1 MQRIFFETI
10 LTLDMSKT
18 HTIRKGLNLPLVGAP
33 SAQVEDFPLGT
44 SFAVNPDEFIGV
56 TPKLAV
62 KEGDVVKAGQCLFFD
77 KKDPRIQITS
87 PVSGTVQ
94 AIVRGEKRRLNAI
107 RLTADAVTSYHDFG
121 SGLPASA
128 EEVKAKLLESGAW
141 TMLEMRPYA
150 RLANPDD
157 APKAIFI
164 NGMATAPFATE
175 PAVALAGRETAF
187 AAGLKALNLLAPKTV
202 LSIHANEH
210 APMLA
215 QAEGVEIHRFAGK
228 HPAGNTS
235 VHIARV
241 SPLNKGEVVW
251 TVSAG
256 DVALIGDLFLKGTYC
271 LDRVMAVA
279 GSGIQAPQYY
289 RLRGGMSLEAFF
301 AAKGKAGAYR
311 YISGSVLTGQSIG
324 AKGYLGIQAQQVTVI
339 PEGQG
344 TDFLGWVLPGFGKYS
359 VSRTFFSF
367 LTPGKKY
374 DLSTKLNGEERA
386 FVVTGQYDTVFPFD
400 IYPNQLLKA
409 VWAQDLEKMEELGIY
424 EVVPEDFALCEVI
437 CTSKQPLQSMVR
449 GALDLLHTEMN

>member
-44 SFAVNPDEFIGV
+44 SFAVYPDEFVGV
-56 TPKLAV
+56 TPKLALN
-62 KEGDVVKAGQCLFFD
+62 EGDVVKAGQCLFYD

-87 PVSGTVQ
+87 PVSGTLQ
-94 AIVRGEKRRLNAI
+94 AIVRGDKRRLVAI

-121 SGLPASA
+121 TGLPTTA
-128 EEVKAKLLESGAW
+128 EEVKTKLLASGAW
-141 TMLEMRPYA
+141 TLLEMRPYA
-150 RLANPDD
+150 RVANPDD

-187 AAGLKALNLLAPKTV
+187 TAGLKALNLLAPKTI

-210 APMLA
+210 APMLV

-235 VHIARV
+235 VHIAQV

-251 TVSAG
+251 TISAA
-256 DVALIGDLFLKGTYC
+256 DVAIIGDLFLKGTYC
-271 LDRVMAVA
+271 LDRVMSVA
-279 GSGIQAPQYY
+279 GSGIQTPQYY

-301 AAKGKAGAYR
+301 SSKAKTGAYR

-324 AKGYLGIQAQQVTVI
+324 AQGYLGVNAQQITVI

-409 VWAQDLEKMEELGIY
+409 VWAKDLEKMEELGIY

-437 CTSKQPLQSMVR
+437 CTSKQPLQGMVR
-449 GALDLLHTEMN
+449 EALDILHTEMN

>member
-1 MQRIFFETI
+1 
-10 LTLDMSKT
+10 
-18 HTIRKGLNLPLVGAP
+18 
-33 SAQVEDFPLGT
+33 
-44 SFAVNPDEFIGV
+44 
-56 TPKLAV
+56 
-62 KEGDVVKAGQCLFFD
+62 
-77 KKDPRIQITS
+77 
-87 PVSGTVQ
+87 
-94 AIVRGEKRRLNAI
+94 
-107 RLTADAVTSYHDFG
+107 
-121 SGLPASA
+121 
-128 EEVKAKLLESGAW
+128 
-141 TMLEMRPYA
+141 
-150 RLANPDD
+150 
-157 APKAIFI
+157 
-164 NGMATAPFATE
+164 
-175 PAVALAGRETAF
+175 
-187 AAGLKALNLLAPKTV
+187 
-202 LSIHANEH
+202 
-210 APMLA
+210 
-215 QAEGVEIHRFAGK
+215 
-228 HPAGNTS
+228 
-235 VHIARV
+235 
-241 SPLNKGEVVW
+241 
-251 TVSAG
+251 
-256 DVALIGDLFLKGTYC
+256 
-271 LDRVMAVA
+271 MAVA

-449 GALDLLHTEMN
+449 EALDLLHTEMN